1 MFPTNSRRLAGYS
14 SIRAQLLS
22 VPPYA
27 AAAIMTISI
36 GFIADRTRQRGL
48 CNIAVSLLGIVGFAM
63 LLGCNSAGARY
74 AGTFL
79 GAMGIYP
86 AIANTI
92 SWASN
97 NTEGMFQVSR
107 VS

>member
-1 MFPTNSRRLAGYS
+1 
-14 SIRAQLLS
+14 
-22 VPPYA
+22 
-27 AAAIMTISI
+27 
-36 GFIADRTRQRGL
+36 
-48 CNIAVSLLGIVGFAM
+48 M
-63 LLGCNSAGARY
+63 LLGSSVPGVQY

-97 NTEGMFQVSR
+97 NTEGLNSYLSHAIMRLDLYAYKNKELSTDR
-107 VS
+107 